1 MYYTFRTYVLL
12 GSFALVWLIPSH
24 TLPAEQMEEPT
35 NTLKLGP
42 LIQEAIRSNPE
53 IATTRE
59 QVQVLNARVPQVRT
73 LDDPEVK
80 IQLWNT
86 PESLNVTKTDSTIY
100 GIAQRFPIPGLL
112 SRQEEVAVHEAQQA
126 KQRLAAKIQEI
137 TSSVTIAYYDV
148 FYAHKALDI
157 HHQQVNLLRQFF
169 EIANTKF
176 KVGKG
181 SQVDVLRAQVE
192 LSKLFL
198 HLPIL
203 EQRQETA
210 RAHLNTLLDR
220 TPLAPLGIPQAPNV
234 EPMTFSLDSLEE
246 TALRIRPELQEA
258 GWAVA
263 QFQSATKL
271 AKLRYFPHLRVELQ
285 RWQNFQADDG
295 FGGNVLLNI
304 PFSFWTK
311 SKYDAGV
318 QEAAAQI
325 GAAKARKKTLENLTR
340 FQIKDL
346 VSQIQATQQVLTL
359 FRTTVLPQAK
369 QTLKAAHAGYRTDRT
384 DFLDLIDA
392 ERALITYQ
400 LEYFRALVDREHQVA
415 KLQRVVGRSL

>member
-1 MYYTFRTYVLL
+1 MDNPIRTYLL
-12 GSFALVWLIPSH
+12 PVSFGFFVFFTPMA
-24 TLPAEQMEEPT
+24 LPAEPLPGSDQ
-35 NTLKLGP
+35 TLLLAP
-42 LIQEAIRSNPE
+42 LVQEAIDRNPE
-53 IATTRE
+53 IAATRE

-100 GIAQRFPIPGLL
+100 GIAQRFPVPGLL
-112 SRQEEVAVHEAQQA
+112 SQQEEMAVREAQQA
-126 KQRLAAKIQEI
+126 EQRLAAKVQEI
-137 TSSVTIAYYDV
+137 IASVTVAYYEL
-148 FYAHKALDI
+148 FYAHTALDI
-157 HHQQVNLLRQFF
+157 HHEQVNLLRQFF
-169 EIANTKF
+169 QIANAKF

-181 SQVDVLRAQVE
+181 TQVDVLRAQVE
-192 LSKLFL
+192 LSKLFM

-203 EQRQETA
+203 EQRRETA

-220 TPLAPLGIPQAPNV
+220 APLASLGTPEAPKADPV
-234 EPMTFSLDSLEE
+234 TFSLDRLQED
-246 TALRIRPELQEA
+246 ALRIRPELQEA

-271 AKLRYFPHLRVELQ
+271 AKLRYFPQLRVELQ

-295 FGGNVLLNI
+295 FGGNVTLNI

-311 SKYDAGV
+311 PKYDAGV
-318 QEAAAQI
+318 REAAAHV
-325 GAAKARKKTLENLTR
+325 AAAQARKKTLENLTR

-346 VSQIQATQQVLTL
+346 VSQIQATQQVLAL
-359 FRTTVLPQAK
+359 FTTTVLPQAK
-369 QTLKAAHAGYRTDRT
+369 HTLKAAHAGYRTDRT

-392 ERALITYQ
+392 ERALISYQ
-400 LEYFRALVDREHQVA
+400 LEYFRALVDREHQIA
-415 KLQRVVGRSL
+415 QLQRVVGKEL

>member
-1 MYYTFRTYVLL
+1 MDNTFRTYVLL
-12 GSFALVWLIPSH
+12 GSVALGWVFPSH
-24 TLPAEQMEEPT
+24 TLRAEQNPVST
-35 NTLKLGP
+35 NTLELGV
-42 LIQEAIRSNPE
+42 LIQEAIQNNPE

-59 QVQVLNARVPQVRT
+59 QVRILTARVPQART

-86 PESLNVTKTDSTIY
+86 PDSLNVTKTDTTIY
-100 GIAQRFPIPGLL
+100 GIAQRFPVPGLL
-112 SRQEEVAVHEAQQA
+112 SQQEEVAVHEAQQA
-126 KQRLAAKIQEI
+126 EQRLEAKIQEI
-137 TSSVTIAYYDV
+137 TSSVTIGYYDL

-169 EIANTKF
+169 EIANAKF

-220 TPLAPLGIPQAPNV
+220 SPLAPLGTPQAPDV
-234 EPMTFSLDSLEE
+234 EPMRFSLDTLEKD
-246 TALRIRPELQEA
+246 ALRSRPELQEA
-258 GWAVA
+258 EWAVA

-318 QEAAAQI
+318 QEAAAQV
-325 GAAKARKKTLENLTR
+325 GAARARKKTLENLTR

-346 VSQIQATQQVLTL
+346 VSQIQATQQILTL
-359 FRTTVLPQAK
+359 FTTTVLPQAK

-392 ERALITYQ
+392 ERALISYQ

-415 KLQRVVGRSL
+415 KLQRVVGRIL